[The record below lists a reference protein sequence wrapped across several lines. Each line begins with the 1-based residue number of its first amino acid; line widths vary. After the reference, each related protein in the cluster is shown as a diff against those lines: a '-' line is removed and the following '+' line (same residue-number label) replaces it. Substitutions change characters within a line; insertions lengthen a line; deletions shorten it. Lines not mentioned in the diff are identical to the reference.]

1 MVKRGAATS
10 IFIGSIPILDSLPLW
25 SNGLRHDTSN
35 VEDGSSILSKG
46 AIRSAGCVF
55 TLVAQQTEQ
64 VASNHKVVGAIP
76 TKGTKCV
83 FVVRSWN

>member
-46 AIRSAGCVF
+46 ANFSHAI
-55 TLVAQQTEQ
+55 VA
-64 VASNHKVVGAIP
+64 
-76 TKGTKCV
+76 
-83 FVVRSWN
+83 